1 MTSSAIPVEQTAVV
15 DDFQTG
21 QVAPVVAAHFAHDIY
36 TASVA
41 PLLPVL
47 IEKLSLSLTQAGALS
62 ACLQIPSLLN
72 PFIGY
77 IADRVNLRYFVILA
91 PAITATLLSSMG
103 LTSNYAVLALLF
115 LCAGT
120 SIAAFHATAPAMIGR
135 VSGRQVGLG
144 MSLFMVGGELA
155 YTLGP
160 LLAVWAV
167 SVWTLDGFYRVV
179 LIGWAATLILFWRLN
194 RNSDGFLAH
203 PEKPS
208 SLRLILPEL
217 PAVFVP
223 LALITL
229 FRQPLMESLSTFLP
243 TYLSEQG
250 ASLWIAGASLSI
262 FELSGIPGLLLSGW
276 FSDRFG
282 RKQVLIVTS
291 LASSVLALLFINLSG
306 WLAVAALLALGF
318 FSLSVMPVFLAMAQ
332 EYFPKNRAVANSLVM
347 MVVFVLRPL
356 GTLLVGYMGDHLGLQ
371 TAFFWGA
378 LIYLLTIPAILAL
391 PGKKVK
397 PSSRDALTQISQ

>member
-1 MTSSAIPVEQTAVV
+1 MTSSIIPLGHTTVKDE
-15 DDFQTG
+15 FQTG
-21 QVAPVVAAHFAHDIY
+21 QVVPVVAAHFAHDIY
-36 TASVA
+36 TAGVA

-72 PFIGY
+72 PLIGY
-77 IADRVNLRYFVILA
+77 LGDKINLRLFVILA

-103 LTSNYAVLALLF
+103 LTSNYFILALLF

-120 SIAAFHATAPAMIGR
+120 SIAAFHATAPAIIGR
-135 VSGRQVGLG
+135 VSGRRVGLG
-144 MSLFMVGGELA
+144 MSLFMVGGDLA

-167 SVWTLDGFYRVV
+167 SAWTLDGFYRVV
-179 LIGWAATLILFWRLN
+179 VIGWAASLVLFWRLKSN
-194 RNSDGFLAH
+194 GNGIAAR
-203 PEKPS
+203 PEKPG
-208 SLRLILPEL
+208 SLRLLLPKL
-217 PAVFVP
+217 SAVFVP
-223 LALITL
+223 LTLITL

-243 TYLSEQG
+243 TYMSARG

-262 FELSGIPGLLLSGW
+262 FEVSGVPGLLLIGW
-276 FSDRFG
+276 SSDRFG

-291 LASSVLALLFINLSG
+291 LASSVLALVFINLSG
-306 WLAVAALLALGF
+306 WLAVLALLVLGF
-318 FSLSVMPVFLAMAQ
+318 FSLSVMPVYLALVQ
-332 EYFPKNRAVANSLVM
+332 EHFPNNRAMANSLIM
-347 MVVFVLRPL
+347 MIVFVLRPL
-356 GTLLVGYMGDHLGLQ
+356 GTISVGYLGDHLGLQ

-391 PGKKVK
+391 PGKAEKI
-397 PSSRDALTQISQ
+397 SELTIPLEL

>member
-1 MTSSAIPVEQTAVV
+1 MTSSAVPPEQTPIRT
-15 DDFQTG
+15 DFQTG
-21 QVAPVVAAHFAHDIY
+21 QVLPVVAAHFAHDIY
-36 TASVA
+36 TAGVA

-47 IEKLSLSLTQAGALS
+47 IQKLSLSLTQAGALS

-72 PFIGY
+72 PLIGY
-77 IADRVNLRYFVILA
+77 MADKVNLSFFVILA
-91 PAITATLLSSMG
+91 PAITATLLSSIG
-103 LTSNYAVLALLF
+103 LTSNYLVLMLLLF
-115 LCAGT
+115 CAGA

-135 VSGRQVGLG
+135 VSGRRVGLG

-167 SVWTLDGFYRVV
+167 TTWTLDGYYRIVV
-179 LIGWAATLILFWRLN
+179 IGWAASLVLFWRLKGN
-194 RNSDGFLAH
+194 GKGIAAH
-203 PEKPS
+203 PEKPG
-208 SLRLILPEL
+208 SLRLILPQL

-243 TYLSEQG
+243 TYLSERG
-250 ASLWIAGASLSI
+250 ASLWVAGASLSV
-262 FELSGIPGLLLSGW
+262 FELSGVPGLLLSGW
-276 FSDRFG
+276 VSDRIG

-291 LASSVLALLFINLSG
+291 LASSILALVFINLTG
-306 WLAVAALLALGF
+306 WLAVVALLALGF
-318 FSLSVMPVFLAMAQ
+318 FSLSIMPVFLAMAQ
-332 EYFPKNRAVANSLVM
+332 EHFPKNRAVANSLVM
-347 MVVFVLRPL
+347 MIIFVLRPL
-356 GTLLVGYMGDHLGLQ
+356 GTLAVGYLGDHLGLQ

-391 PGKKVK
+391 PARAGKRKLDKDV
-397 PSSRDALTQISQ
+397 